1 MDFQATPMD
10 TRVNYYG
17 NPYSRT
23 HAYGWESAMEKAR
36 NRLTYLH
43 LMDPYSNGATEFNMS
58 VTLVLL

>member
-1 MDFQATPMD
+1 MDFQATPME

-23 HAYGWESAMEKAR
+23 HAYGWESAMEK
-36 NRLTYLH
+36 RLTYLH